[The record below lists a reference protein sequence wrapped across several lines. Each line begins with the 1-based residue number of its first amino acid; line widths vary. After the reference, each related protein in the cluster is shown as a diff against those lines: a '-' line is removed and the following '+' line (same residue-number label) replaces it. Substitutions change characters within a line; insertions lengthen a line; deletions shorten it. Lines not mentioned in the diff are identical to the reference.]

1 MPLKPSSRPALNA
14 LTGLTSLTFLTSST
28 FWTVWILILPF
39 FSPLAA
45 AAQRLPQGARPESY
59 ALHLTPNLQTA
70 TFAGEETIDITLA
83 QPVNAVTLNAI
94 EIKFDRV
101 TAEAAGKTFAAKV
114 SLDPDKQQATFH
126 FSETLP
132 AGPASLKM
140 KYTGILNNEL
150 RGFYLSKTSKRN
162 YAVTQFE
169 ATDARRAFP
178 CFDEPALK
186 ATFNVSLTISKGD
199 TAISNTNIVSD
210 APGPLAGEHTLRFAR
225 TPKMSTYLVAFLVGD
240 FQCLSGK
247 SDGVPVRACAT
258 PGHLQDGAFALSA
271 AEFFLHYYDVYFG
284 IKYPLP
290 KLDMIALPD
299 FEAGAMENFG
309 AITYRETALL
319 VNPQTASVAD
329 EKLVAVDVAHEMA
342 HQWFG
347 DLVTMNWWN
356 NVWLNE
362 GFATWMENKA
372 VAAWKP
378 EWEMPQDVA
387 STLNATLNLD
397 AQRITRTIRATAD
410 TPDQINQMF
419 DGITYGKAGAVL
431 LMVEHY
437 IGEQT
442 FREGVQKY
450 LRAHLYA
457 NATAEDFW
465 NAQTAVSHK
474 PVDKIMDS
482 LVSQPGEP
490 LLTFGAARDGKVEAA
505 QQRFFLN
512 SKVTASPGLLWTL
525 PVCMKSG
532 GETGDCQILN
542 SPTATLN
549 VPQAPVFYGNAGGRG
564 YYRALY
570 DSGDYKELIAR
581 VESALDPVER
591 ITLLGNEW
599 ALTQADKATVADFM
613 NLASAVKDDPSP
625 YVIGTV
631 VSAVAAIDQRLA
643 ATPQEHELLARWVR
657 KSFTAAFDRLGAPNA
672 KDAPEKRELRGE
684 LFALLGGIG
693 GEPRIVS
700 QAKQIAER
708 YLEDPASVDATLG
721 EAALQVAAQNGDSAF
736 FDRLQTVSETT
747 NNPQL
752 YSETLFALARFRD
765 PALVDRA
772 MEYAVSGKVRNQDSI
787 RFVIFELRNR
797 FTRDRAWQFVQARWP
812 KVQAQI
818 TTLEGGSLVQSTGSF
833 CSAERRGEVT
843 QFFTKHKVPAAGND
857 LQRAQ
862 DSINDCVEFRATQG
876 ANLQRWLAH
885 AS

>member
-1 MPLKPSSRPALNA
+1 MPLRSSFRLPRAA
-14 LTGLTSLTFLTSST
+14 
-28 FWTVWILILPF
+28 WVLILAI
-39 FSPLAA
+39 FSSLGA
-45 AAQRLPQGARPESY
+45 AAQRLPEIARPEHYS
-59 ALHLTPNLQTA
+59 LHLTPNLQTA

-83 QPVNAVTLNAI
+83 QPVNAITLNAI

-101 TAEAAGKTFAAKV
+101 TVEAGGKTLAAEV
-114 SLDPDKQQATFH
+114 SLDPAKQQATFH
-126 FSETLP
+126 FPQTLP
-132 AGPASLKM
+132 AGPASLQI
-140 KYTGILNNEL
+140 KYSGILNNEL
-150 RGFYLSKTSKRN
+150 RGFYLSKTARRN

-186 ATFNVSLTISKGD
+186 ASFNVSLTISKGD

-210 APGPLAGEHTLRFAR
+210 TPGPLPGEHTLRFAR

-240 FQCLSGK
+240 FQCLSGE
-247 SDGVPVRACAT
+247 SDGVPIRACAT
-258 PGHLQDGAFALSA
+258 PDHVQDGAFALSG

-319 VNPQTASVAD
+319 VNPKIASVAA
-329 EKLVAVDVAHEMA
+329 EKIVAVDVAHEMA

-378 EWEMPQDVA
+378 QWEMPQDVA
-387 STLNATLNLD
+387 STLNQTLNLD
-397 AQRITRTIRATAD
+397 AQKVTRTIRATAD
-410 TPDQINQMF
+410 TPDQINEMF

-437 IGEQT
+437 LGEQT

-465 NAQTAVSHK
+465 NAQTEVSHK

-482 LVSQPGEP
+482 LISQPGEP
-490 LLTFGAARDGKVEAA
+490 LLTFGALRDGKVEVE

-512 SKVTASPGLLWTL
+512 PKLTPTSGLLWTL
-525 PVCMKSG
+525 PVCLKSG
-532 GETGDCQILN
+532 GETGRDCRIL
-542 SPTATLN
+542 SGPTATLN
-549 VPQAPVFYGNAGGRG
+549 VPQSPVFYGNAGGRG

-570 DSGDYKELIAR
+570 DSSDYHALVTQ
-581 VESALDPVER
+581 VETTLDPVER
-591 ITLLGNEW
+591 VTLLGNEW
-599 ALTQADKATVADFM
+599 ALTRADKSTVADFM
-613 NLASAVKDDPSP
+613 DLASAVKDDPSP
-625 YVIGTV
+625 YVIGSV
-631 VSAVAAIDQRLA
+631 GSAIATIDQRLA
-643 ATPQEHELLARWVR
+643 ATADEHVLLARWVS
-657 KSFTAAFDRLGAPNA
+657 KSFTGAFDRLGPPSVD
-672 KDAPEKRELRGE
+672 DAPEKKELRAE

-700 QAKQIAER
+700 QAKQITGQ
-708 YLEDPASVDATLG
+708 YLDNPASVDATLA
-721 EAALQVAAQNGDSAF
+721 EAALRVAAQNGDSAL
-736 FDRLQTVSETT
+736 FDRLQTLSQTT
-747 NNPQL
+747 DNPQL
-752 YSETLFALARFRD
+752 YRETLFALTRFRD
-765 PALVDRA
+765 PSLVDRA
-772 MEYAVSGKVRNQDSI
+772 MEYAISGKVRNQDAI
-787 RFVIFELRNR
+787 RLVIAELSNR
-797 FTRDRAWQFVQARWP
+797 FTRDRAWQFVQSHWP
-812 KVQAQI
+812 QVQAQI
-818 TTLEGGSLVQSTGSF
+818 TPLEGGPLVQSAGSF
-833 CSAERRGEVT
+833 CSVERRTEVAN
-843 QFFTKHKVPAAGND
+843 FFTEHKVPASAND

-862 DSINDCVEFRATQG
+862 DSISDCVDFRATQG
-876 ANLQRWLAH
+876 AGLKSWLAH
-885 AS
+885 SS